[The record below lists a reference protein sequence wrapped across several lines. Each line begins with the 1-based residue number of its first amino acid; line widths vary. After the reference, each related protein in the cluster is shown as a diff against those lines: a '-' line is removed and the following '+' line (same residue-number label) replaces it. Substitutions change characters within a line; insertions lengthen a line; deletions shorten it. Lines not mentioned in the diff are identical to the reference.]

1 MLPVSLSLDP
11 PAAPLA
17 PLASRPFEHHAVV
30 DPDAVSEPSSTQSSS
45 DASIPRLRLQN
56 GASVLVKLQQSVC
69 RDLLFGDF
77 TVEAW
82 FRIEVHIMSYHACD
96 AWIPGTLVKATSTA
110 ANIHFRLSH
119 GISSIQRWRHRNTT
133 HV

>member
-1 MLPVSLSLDP
+1 M
-11 PAAPLA
+11 
-17 PLASRPFEHHAVV
+17 
-30 DPDAVSEPSSTQSSS
+30 SEPSSAQSSS
-45 DASIPRLRLQN
+45 DASVPRLRLQN
-56 GASVLVKLQQSVC
+56 GASVLVKLHQSAC
-69 RDLLFGDF
+69 RDLLFSDF

-110 ANIHFRLSH
+110 ANIYFRLSH

>member
-17 PLASRPFEHHAVV
+17 PLASRPFEHHAAV

-82 FRIEVHIMSYHACD
+82 FRIEVSYML
-96 AWIPGTLVKATSTA
+96 GTFVKPTPTA
-110 ANIHFRLSH
+110 ANTCFAALTALLVSTLGTLQSH
-119 GISSIQRWRHRNTT
+119 AHTYT
-133 HV
+133 HAA